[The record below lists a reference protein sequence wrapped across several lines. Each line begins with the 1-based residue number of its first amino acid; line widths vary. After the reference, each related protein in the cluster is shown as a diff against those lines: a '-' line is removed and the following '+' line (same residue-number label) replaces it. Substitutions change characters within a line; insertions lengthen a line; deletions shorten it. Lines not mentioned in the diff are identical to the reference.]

1 MSQNAKISIIVPIY
15 NTASLS
21 EGACFLRRCV
31 ASIINQTYQ
40 NIEIVFVDNNSS
52 DDSIDV
58 VRALVEGDSRVTVA
72 QENQPGVSC
81 ARNKGLSLVSGDY
94 FTFVDSDDHI
104 GADYI
109 KKAVDCIHDHRYPD
123 LLLGDFLVCLPDGS
137 TAGTCR
143 THAYKKFGY
152 NIDVVYPYIECV
164 PNIFFKT
171 DLMKENKISYDTGI
185 SIGEDNLFNARAI
198 SAAGSVV
205 FVDSNDYFYK
215 VHESSSSRAK
225 SDKYLSF
232 IEAYR
237 EIFSIYFER
246 FGEVSPFLLDYVLN
260 KRSSFSPLMV
270 NAKKF
275 DRALVSLLRGYGIE
289 DELPRLSSERRLSDR
304 IIKLLI
310 SLLPHQELR
319 KELRRRFLK

>member
-1 MSQNAKISIIVPIY
+1 MSQIAKISIIVPIY

-21 EGACFLRRCV
+21 EGGSFLRRCV
-31 ASIINQTYQ
+31 TSIINQTYQ

-52 DDSIDV
+52 DDSINV

-72 QENQPGVSC
+72 HENQPGVSC

-109 KKAVDCIHDHRYPD
+109 KKAVDCIHDLRYPD
-123 LLLGDFLVCLPDGS
+123 LLVGDFMVCLPDGS
-137 TAGTCR
+137 TAGTHR
-143 THAYKKFGY
+143 TRAYEKFGY
-152 NIDVVYPYIECV
+152 DIDMVYPYIECV

-171 DLMKENKISYDTGI
+171 DLMKENKISYDAGI

-205 FVDSNDYFYK
+205 FVDSNDYFYQA
-215 VHESSSSRAK
+215 HESSSSRLK

-232 IEAYR
+232 IEAYS
-237 EIFSIYFER
+237 EIFSIYYER
-246 FGEVSPFLLDYVLN
+246 FGEVSPCLLDYVLN
-260 KRSSFSPLMV
+260 KRSSFRPLMV
-270 NAKKF
+270 NAEKF

-289 DELPRLSSERRLSDR
+289 DELPRLGSERRLSDR

-310 SLLPHQELR
+310 SVLPHQALR
-319 KELRRRFLK
+319 RELRRRFLK